1 MKKKKAEMKK
11 KKIDPKEFIKDFV
24 NQSDLTEEQFEFLK
38 DLYLQDKKII
48 VLQ

>member
-1 MKKKKAEMKK
+1 MKK
-11 KKIDPKEFIKDFV
+11 KKINPKEFIKDFV

-48 VLQ
+48 GLQ